1 MGIYGISA
9 LRRILNNQLIVA
21 NESMVTSEL
30 KKMAEEEPEL
40 VGQMVDLAQ
49 ATMEARAFLKY
60 IEEGRGVIIM
70 DTERKIN

>member
-1 MGIYGISA
+1 MGTYGMSA
-9 LRRILNNQLIVA
+9 LKRILSNQLIIA
-21 NESMVTSEL
+21 NEDMTASEL
-30 KKMAEEEPEL
+30 KRMTEENPEL

>member
-1 MGIYGISA
+1 MSA

>member
-1 MGIYGISA
+1 MGTYGMSA

>member
-1 MGIYGISA
+1 MGTYGMSA
-9 LRRILNNQLIVA
+9 LRRILNNQLIVT

>member
-1 MGIYGISA
+1 MSA
-9 LRRILNNQLIVA
+9 LRRILNNQLIVV
-21 NESMVTSEL
+21 NESMVMVTSEL